1 MKSRRFTASA
11 SRASDEKD
19 STALL
24 RCGIS
29 IWLVSLVGQQR
40 PSEECPRRVRLYLDE
55 PTSIAAIFTAGQ
67 CQKATYAAQLKT
79 VVNHHLV
86 GAGELCRRHFD
97 AIPDRLHTQPG
108 RLITTA
114 GLARRIG
121 PRPTGPERRIRERI
135 GLTPSAKS

>member
-1 MKSRRFTASA
+1 MSSA
-11 SRASDEKD
+11 RP
-19 STALL
+19 AL
-24 RCGIS
+24 
-29 IWLVSLVGQQR
+29 
-40 PSEECPRRVRLYLDE
+40 PRRTDINRRDFHGPSVPE
-55 PTSIAAIFTAGQ
+55 GNICSAA
-67 CQKATYAAQLKT
+67 KT

-121 PRPTGPERRIRERI
+121 PPSHWSRTPYQGTDWADTIRQVLTHVAECSLRR
-135 GLTPSAKS
+135 SAKVHRSSAPATVCP